1 MQIFKQITD
10 VVNWLQST
18 GILASLAAL
27 LYAIFKVAV
36 PYLKTHTKNKQFQV
50 MENVALTIVT
60 KFATWVGMS
69 KSDRQKA
76 AVQELTNAAKSAGY
90 AWVTP
95 EIASAIIEAAYQQLK
110 KLGYDNHEPA
120 TSPEPEETEGAA
132 EKSAAPA
139 QTPANSASS
148 TAQVS
153 TSKPENEA
161 ESTSEAPKTVEKSD
175 ANA

>member
-1 MQIFKQITD
+1 METFKQITD
-10 VVNWLQST
+10 AFNWLQST

-60 KFATWVGMS
+60 KFATWVSMS

-110 KLGYDNHEPA
+110 KLGYDNHQPE
-120 TSPEPEETEGAA
+120 TTPEPTV
-132 EKSAAPA
+132 PV
-139 QTPANSASS
+139 QTPASSASAV
-148 TAQVS
+148 AQVS
-153 TSKPENEA
+153 APKPESSA
-161 ESTSEAPKTVEKSD
+161 EPASATPKTVEKSD

>member
-10 VVNWLQST
+10 IVNWLQST
-18 GILASLAAL
+18 GILAALAGL

-36 PYLKTHTKNKQFQV
+36 PYLKTHTKNKQFQI

-76 AVQELTNAAKSAGY
+76 AVQELTNAAQSAGY
-90 AWVTP
+90 KWVTP

-110 KLGYDNHEPA
+110 KLGYDNHQPE
-120 TSPEPEETEGAA
+120 TTPEPTAPVQ
-132 EKSAAPA
+132 APA
-139 QTPANSASS
+139 SSASAN
-148 TAQVS
+148 AQVS
-153 TSKPENEA
+153 ASKSESVAEA
-161 ESTSEAPKTVEKSD
+161 ASQAPKIMEKSD
-175 ANA
+175 PNA

>member
-10 VVNWLQST
+10 IVNWLQST
-18 GILASLAAL
+18 GILVSLAAL
-27 LYAIFKVAV
+27 LYAIFKVVV

-76 AVQELTNAAKSAGY
+76 AVQELTNAAQSAGY
-90 AWVTP
+90 KWVTP

-120 TSPEPEETEGAA
+120 TSPEPTALV
-132 EKSAAPA
+132 
-139 QTPANSASS
+139 QTPAISASPA
-148 TAQVS
+148 AQVS
-153 TSKPENEA
+153 APKSESAAEA
-161 ESTSEAPKTVEKSD
+161 ASQAPKTVEKSD

>member
-10 VVNWLQST
+10 IVNWLQST

-36 PYLKTHTKNKQFQV
+36 PYLKTHTKNKQFQI

-76 AVQELTNAAKSAGY
+76 AVQELTNAAQSAGY
-90 AWVTP
+90 KWVTP

-110 KLGYDNHEPA
+110 KLGYDNHQPEA
-120 TSPEPEETEGAA
+120 TPEPT
-132 EKSAAPA
+132 APV
-139 QTPANSASS
+139 QTPASSASAV
-148 TAQVS
+148 AQVS
-153 TSKPENEA
+153 APKPESVA
-161 ESTSEAPKTVEKSD
+161 EPASATPKIVEKSD